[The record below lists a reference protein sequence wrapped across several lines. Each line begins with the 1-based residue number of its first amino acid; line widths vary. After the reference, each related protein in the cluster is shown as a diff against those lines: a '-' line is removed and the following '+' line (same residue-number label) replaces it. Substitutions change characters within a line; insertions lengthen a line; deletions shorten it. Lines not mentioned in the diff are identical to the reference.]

1 MSLFIIT
8 LIVFSIGL
16 ILTIISGLF
25 MVDTDLLIWKILFII
40 SIVILIASFIAMLII
55 ALLTGTGTTIE
66 GSGTVIPIYT
76 PIPIYIG

>member
-8 LIVFSIGL
+8 LIVFGVAL
-16 ILTIISGLF
+16 ITFTLSAIF
-25 MVDTDLLIWKILFII
+25 MVDTDLIVWKILFII

-55 ALLTGTGTTIE
+55 ALLTGTTTE